1 MTGHNG
7 AGKTT
12 TIFMLCGM
20 FEPSSGQA
28 TILDYDIRKDMNK
41 IYSMI
46 GFCPQEDIQYS
57 DLTVH
62 EHLELIAAV
71 SDTVKR

>member
-1 MTGHNG
+1 
-7 AGKTT
+7 
-12 TIFMLCGM
+12 MLCGM

-46 GFCPQEDIQYS
+46 GFCPQEDIQYN
-57 DLTVH
+57 DLTVK

-71 SDTVKR
+71 IEFFMH